1 MPIRV
6 AIRVSFVALC
16 TYLSTLGNE
25 ATRHNIHYAIQPKR
39 EATAGPGNVR
49 ERSCELGS
57 VGRLQSDTR
66 TGSPLLRGEIRLSV
80 KPRLQCLM
88 DKFLH
93 GEIPFER
100 LTLHP
105 FPLLRIHFDTRRLP
119 VRRGT
124 CVIWHVRKPCHCC
137 PFLRLW
143 GQVHVFHVL
152 FAFHHK
158 FYFLPRLCIFPQLPG
173 IMPH

>member
-1 MPIRV
+1 
-6 AIRVSFVALC
+6 
-16 TYLSTLGNE
+16 
-25 ATRHNIHYAIQPKR
+25 
-39 EATAGPGNVR
+39 
-49 ERSCELGS
+49 
-57 VGRLQSDTR
+57 
-66 TGSPLLRGEIRLSV
+66 
-80 KPRLQCLM
+80 M

-124 CVIWHVRKPCHCC
+124 CVNWHVRKLCHCC

-143 GQVHVFHVL
+143 SQVHVFHVL

-158 FYFLPRLCIFPQLPG
+158 FYFLPRLCIFPQLSG
-173 IMPH
+173 IMPHRGLDVLALVNLRIEQWRRPPVKGFHNGFHGTCAGLYAYGV